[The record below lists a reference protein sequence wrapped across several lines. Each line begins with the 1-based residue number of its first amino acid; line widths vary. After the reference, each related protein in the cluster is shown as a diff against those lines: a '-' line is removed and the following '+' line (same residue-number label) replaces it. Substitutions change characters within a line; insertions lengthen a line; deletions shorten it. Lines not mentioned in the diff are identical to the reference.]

1 MFKAIKMNKT
11 VLVFAMV
18 AILGSLLIQLAD
30 ATSDI
35 APPELPEEFNSPE
48 EIEAYL
54 KLLHNYYKLVGRPR

>member
-1 MFKAIKMNKT
+1 MA
-11 VLVFAMV
+11 VV
-18 AILGSLLIQLAD
+18 LGSLLIQLTN
-30 ATSDI
+30 ATADI